1 MPCLI
6 TAGRNIDCKNQ
17 LGGIRKVYIQNY
29 VDIPAQTGFTA
40 TGNTIS
46 IVTSGAD
53 LSVYEYRLRPELS
66 NFDISISTDINNG
79 TYYYSQ
85 KLTIVLQTPDATD
98 IAEVQNLTYGR
109 PNIWVL
115 DNDDQLYLLGA
126 RNGMDVTSGSFASG
140 TAMNDM
146 KGITLEFTGRERQM
160 CYFGAAGT
168 AANPFSAVDGIA
180 VVAPV

>member
-1 MPCLI
+1 MACNI
-6 TAGRNIDCKNQ
+6 TTGRTIDCKNQ

-29 VDIPAQTGFTA
+29 VDVPAQTGFA
-40 TGNTIS
+40 AEGNTIS
-46 IVTSGAD
+46 AVTTGTD
-53 LSVYEYRLRPELS
+53 ITVYEYQLRPELS
-66 NFDISISTDINNG
+66 NFDIGISTDINNG
-79 TYYYSQ
+79 TYYYEQ
-85 KLTIVLQTPDATD
+85 KLTIVLQQPTAVDV
-98 IAEVQNLTYGR
+98 AEIQNLTYGR

-160 CYFGAAGT
+160 CYFGATGT
-168 AANPFSAVDGIA
+168 AANPFSGIDGI
-180 VVAPV
+180 VIDT

>member
-1 MPCLI
+1 MACNI
-6 TAGRNIDCKNQ
+6 TAGRTIDCKNQ

-29 VDIPAQTGFTA
+29 VDVPAQTGFTA

-46 IVTSGAD
+46 VVTSGTG
-53 LSVYEYRLRPELS
+53 LTVYEYDLRPELS
-66 NFDISISTDINNG
+66 NFEISINTDINNG

-85 KLTIVLQTPDATD
+85 KLTIVLQHPSATD
-98 IAEVQNLTYGR
+98 ITEVQNLTYGR

-160 CYFGAAGT
+160 CYYGAAGT
-168 AANPFSAVDGIA
+168 AADPFDNITGITVD
-180 VVAPV
+180 